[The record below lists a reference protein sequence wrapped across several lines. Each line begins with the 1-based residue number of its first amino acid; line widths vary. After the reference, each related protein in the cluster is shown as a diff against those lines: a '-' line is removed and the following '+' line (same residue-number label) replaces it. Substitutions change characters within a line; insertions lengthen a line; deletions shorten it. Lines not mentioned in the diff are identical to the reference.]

1 MKTISTEQDDR
12 NLQNEPTASESSEL
26 ATQLRGSRISRPQL
40 ELELAAGASC
50 RSTNRQ
56 RRLNRANWWFQRMR
70 KVVDL
75 ACDWTPAPQPRPQQ
89 IWFESVRSEHALA
102 PRLEEKQVCE

>member
-1 MKTISTEQDDR
+1 MNTER
-12 NLQNEPTASESSEL
+12 NNKKQQNDFAGVESSEVENQGFSTR
-26 ATQLRGSRISRPQL
+26 ARRPQL
-40 ELELAAGASC
+40 ELGLAGPAC

-56 RRLNRANWWFQRMR
+56 RRLSRANWWFQRMR

-75 ACDWTPAPQPRPQQ
+75 ACDWSHAPQPRPQQ

-102 PRLEEKQVCE
+102 PRLEERQLVE

>member
-1 MKTISTEQDDR
+1 MKTINTERNDR
-12 NLQNEPTASESSEL
+12 NLQNAPAAPEGSEL
-26 ATQLRGSRISRPQL
+26 VAQTRSSSITRPQL
-40 ELELAAGASC
+40 ELGLAGGASC

-56 RRLNRANWWFQRMR
+56 RRLSRANWWFQRMR

-89 IWFESVRSEHALA
+89 IWFENVRSEHALA
-102 PRLEEKQVCE
+102 PRLEERQVCE